1 MKSLI
6 IEQAR
11 SRLSVYTDFFFAK
24 FAGIQYFLRY
34 ARSLMNR
41 LRRSQT
47 KVSLRNGISPRNM
60 SVSDLIVGSRFNSR
74 HVTGEI

>member
-11 SRLSVYTDFFFAK
+11 SRLSVYRLFFFAK
-24 FAGIQYFLRY
+24 FAGVQNFLRY
-34 ARSLMNR
+34 ARSLMNP

-60 SVSDLIVGSRFNSR
+60 SVSDLIVRSRFNTR
-74 HVTGEI
+74 HVTGEM